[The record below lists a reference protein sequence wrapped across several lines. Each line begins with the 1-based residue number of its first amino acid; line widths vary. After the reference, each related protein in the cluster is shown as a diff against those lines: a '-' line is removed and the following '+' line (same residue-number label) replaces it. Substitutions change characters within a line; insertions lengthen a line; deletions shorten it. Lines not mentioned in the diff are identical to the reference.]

1 VSATAAVT
9 TPDLTNTLDRIPI
22 GAQDLKANSRKFLRK
37 ALIVSAAI
45 HLGLIGI
52 YLASQLYHPPDEAA
66 YTGRVIKMQTLP
78 PPPPLSDA
86 PPPPV
91 IPVNTEI
98 VKPTIGVPVP
108 VPDAMAPEQTIMT
121 QQEIAASL
129 APVGMG
135 SGSGKDSLVIASGD
149 DLPSEGEFVYY
160 EDEPTP
166 VTAPP
171 PAYPEFAR
179 DAGITGKVTLH
190 VLVGKDGRVKNVKV
204 IKGVTGLDAAA
215 VEAVKKWVFKPA
227 LSNNKPIGVWVEVP
241 MDFHF

>member
-1 VSATAAVT
+1 V
-9 TPDLTNTLDRIPI
+9 
-22 GAQDLKANSRKFLRK
+22 
-37 ALIVSAAI
+37 
-45 HLGLIGI
+45 
-52 YLASQLYHPPDEAA
+52 A

-78 PPPPLSDA
+78 PPPPLSSA

-98 VKPTIGVPVP
+98 VKPTIGTPVP

-129 APVGMG
+129 APVGLG
-135 SGSGKDSLVIASGD
+135 SGSGRDSLVIASSD

-160 EDEPTP
+160 EDEPVP

-171 PAYPEFAR
+171 PAYPDFAR
-179 DAGITGKVTLH
+179 EANITGKVLLH

-204 IKGVTGLDAAA
+204 IKSVTGLDQAA
-215 VEAVKKWVFKPA
+215 VDAVKRWVFKPA
-227 LSNNKPIGVWVEVP
+227 LSNNKPIAVWVEIP

>member
-1 VSATAAVT
+1 MSATAAVT
-9 TPDLTNTLDRIPI
+9 TPDLTNTLDRVPI

-227 LSNNKPIGVWVEVP
+227 LSNNKPIAVWVEVP